1 MAPPTGDMPPDEF
14 RRIGHEM
21 IDWIADYWI
30 NQERYRVTPDVKPG
44 ELIDKLPLHAPDQPE
59 GAEAIF
65 QDFLDKVLPHCVHW
79 NHPGFMAYFA
89 AGGSAPG
96 VLAETLTAALN
107 NVGLLW
113 KATPALHELE
123 QTTLGWLAQWL
134 DLPREWFG
142 IIHETASDA
151 TFHAAIAARQQ
162 TFDNERAAGREP
174 SLDRMVMY
182 TSEHAHSSVEKAM
195 LALGRPREACR
206 KIATDAN
213 YAMRPD
219 ALADQVRKD
228 RGDGLLPIG
237 VTATIGTTS
246 STAVDPV
253 PAIADIAE
261 LEGLW
266 LHVDSA
272 YAGPCMML
280 PELRHYFAGVER
292 ADSFVMN
299 PHKWLWAPMGCSALY
314 TAKPEVFR
322 RALSLTPEYL
332 RSQQDPRAVNFM
344 EYAVPLGRRNRALKL
359 FFILRYFGK
368 EGVMAR
374 LREHIRLAADLTAQ
388 VDAHPD
394 FELMAPTTFSLVC
407 LRYNPAGVADPDAV
421 NQRILDEINASGE
434 FFLSHTKLDGKLV
447 IRVAIGNLRTAER
460 HVERL
465 WDLLQQTAATASP
478 PRE

>member
-1 MAPPTGDMPPDEF
+1 MAPPTGDMPPEEF

-21 IDWIADYWI
+21 VDWISDYWAE
-30 NQERYRVTPDVKPG
+30 QERYRVTPEVKPG
-44 ELIDKLPLHAPDQPE
+44 ELVDKLPAAAPDAGEAP
-59 GAEAIF
+59 EAILR
-65 QDFLDKVLPHCVHW
+65 DFVDQILPHCVHW
-79 NHPGFMAYFA
+79 NHPGFLAYFA

-123 QTTLGWLAQWL
+123 QTTLAWLAQWL
-134 DLPREWFG
+134 GLPTEWFG
-142 IIHETASDA
+142 MIHETASDA
-151 TFHAAIAARQQ
+151 TMHAAIAARQQ
-162 TFDNERAAGREP
+162 TFENERAAGREP

-195 LALGRPREACR
+195 LAMGRPREACR
-206 KIATDAN
+206 KIATDEK
-213 YAMRPD
+213 YAMRPHD
-219 ALADQVRKD
+219 LAEAIRQD
-228 RGDGLLPIG
+228 REDGLLPLG
-237 VTATIGTTS
+237 ATATIGTTS

-253 PAIADIAE
+253 PEIADIAE
-261 LEGLW
+261 REGLW
-266 LHVDSA
+266 LHVDAA
-272 YAGPCMML
+272 YAGPCSML
-280 PELRHYFAGVER
+280 PELRHHFAGVER
-292 ADSFVMN
+292 ADSYVVN

-368 EGVMAR
+368 DGVTAR
-374 LREHIRLAADLTAQ
+374 LREHNRLAAELSAK
-388 VDAHPD
+388 VAEHPG
-394 FELMAPTTFSLVC
+394 FELTAPTTFSLVC
-407 LRYNPAGVADPDAV
+407 LRYCGGSEETLDAI
-421 NQRILDEINASGE
+421 NQRILDDVNASGE
-434 FFLSHTKLDGKLV
+434 FFLSHTKLDGKFT

-460 HVERL
+460 HVDRL
-465 WDLLQQTAATASP
+465 WELLRASAETARKT
-478 PRE
+478 